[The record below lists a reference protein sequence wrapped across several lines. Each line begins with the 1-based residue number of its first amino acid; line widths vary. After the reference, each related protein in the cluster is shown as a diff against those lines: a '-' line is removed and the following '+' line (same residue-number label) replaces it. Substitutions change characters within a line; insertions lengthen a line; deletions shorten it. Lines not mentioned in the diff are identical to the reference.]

1 MKRYKNFLDSS
12 WSLYLAIE
20 NVLSLFINL
29 GLWIIIQSKKLLC
42 TFFAYVILGNPRM
55 YREILKW
62 PFSPILRE
70 IRNCEEMRYTSL
82 LTCISRVLNIIGSY
96 GELWDKSCDIPIP
109 WEIGKVIMSQY
120 VICPV
125 FFLPPARRK
134 YLIYRVTYWLNC
146 LPTTM
151 EFEVLLLVD
160 KEEGVY
166 FGDSASIPPSKN
178 LENRCNDF

>member
-70 IRNCEEMRYTSL
+70 IRNCEEMRYTSWL
-82 LTCISRVLNIIGSY
+82 ICISRVLNILGSY
-96 GELWDKSCDIPIP
+96 GELWDKSCGIPIP
-109 WEIGKVIMSQY
+109 WEIGKVIMGQY

-134 YLIYRVTYWLNC
+134 YLIYRATYWLNC

-151 EFEVLLLVD
+151 
-160 KEEGVY
+160 
-166 FGDSASIPPSKN
+166 
-178 LENRCNDF
+178 